1 MPVAAALT
9 GVAFG
14 CIPVGFN
21 TVQQARTD
29 LVGLDRNDIRMC
41 AGFPTKSHSEGD
53 LDIWSYE
60 KASRPSAGVSI
71 PVLPMTLGAS
81 MNVSGGGECR
91 MQLMFRQGRVAR
103 IAYAGGGEPA
113 LRRQRV
119 LRAARLAN
127 ASASPRRG
135 RERPRPR
142 RLRSRVDRRSPGD
155 RTDR

>member
-1 MPVAAALT
+1 MRADAFARRAFRVPVAAALA

-14 CIPVGFN
+14 CIPIGFN

-81 MNVSGGGECR
+81 MNVS
-91 MQLMFRQGRVAR
+91 
-103 IAYAGGGEPA
+103 
-113 LRRQRV
+113 
-119 LRAARLAN
+119 AAI
-127 ASASPRRG
+127 
-135 RERPRPR
+135 
-142 RLRSRVDRRSPGD
+142 RSSTSPG
-155 RTDR
+155 RS